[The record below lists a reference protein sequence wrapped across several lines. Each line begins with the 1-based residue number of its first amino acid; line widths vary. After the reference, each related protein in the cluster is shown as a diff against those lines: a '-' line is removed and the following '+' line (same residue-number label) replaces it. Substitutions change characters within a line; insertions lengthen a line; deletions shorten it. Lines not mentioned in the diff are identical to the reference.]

1 MKRVPMARIREAW
14 LDDTLTTAQAAEQ
27 VGLTRANFWRRAK
40 ALGLPPRKRGKPW
53 RIASDREAEF
63 TDMWQRGVPV
73 AEMARHFDIAPSGI
87 IYRRKALGL
96 PGRSHD
102 LRHFAVGREDE
113 FAAMWI
119 AGIDSTAIGAQF
131 GQSARTVVERAHLMG
146 LPRRPRGRP
155 GLPIEA
161 WQEMRLAALL
171 AEAAQR
177 EQRAARERAACEKV
191 AA

>member
-1 MKRVPMARIREAW
+1 MADR
-14 LDDTLTTAQAAEQ
+14 L
-27 VGLTRANFWRRAK
+27 
-40 ALGLPPRKRGKPW
+40 
-53 RIASDREAEF
+53 DREAEF
-63 TDMWQRGVPV
+63 TDMWRRGVPV
-73 AEMARHFDIAPSGI
+73 AEMARHFGIASSGI

-102 LRHFAVGREDE
+102 LRHFAVGREEE
-113 FAAMWI
+113 FAAMWL
-119 AGIDSTAIGAQF
+119 AGIDSAAIGKLF

-161 WQEMRLAALL
+161 WQEIRLAALL
-171 AEAAQR
+171 ADAAKR
-177 EQRAARERAACEKV
+177 EQQAARERAACEKV